1 LAQNLRYKG
10 WSTPTVPSYG
20 LLTAPASV
28 RCLSEDA
35 AKILIQAFINTRLD
49 YCNSLY
55 FGIADGLMSRLSERR
70 RTSHHRSQAVRAHHT
85 SPTSAALAA
94 SPRQTS
100 GFQDI
105 NPCPS
110 LVGWHRSC
118 VPSWRMYAGYRRW
131 PPSSAVCW
139 QSNMLGQEVTRPVRW
154 PLFCNCRANT
164 MEQSAWTAS
173 ATGHHLRTT
182 QTIV

>member
-1 LAQNLRYKG
+1 LNFSAKCLLLRLRRYERKSIKNRSSRRNGVGLAQNLRYKG

-55 FGIADGLMSRLSERR
+55 LGIADGLMSRLSERR

-118 VPSWRMYAGYRRW
+118 VPS
-131 PPSSAVCW
+131 
-139 QSNMLGQEVTRPVRW
+139 
-154 PLFCNCRANT
+154 
-164 MEQSAWTAS
+164 
-173 ATGHHLRTT
+173 
-182 QTIV
+182 